1 MLCAVRNKG
10 ERWAALARLYQI
22 FEHYEQTGGDINKQE
37 QQCETDKESASVE
50 RLGQA
55 GV

>member
-1 MLCAVRNKG
+1 MSGRRCTRFS
-10 ERWAALARLYQI
+10 
-22 FEHYEQTGGDINKQE
+22 FEHYEQTGGDIDKQE